1 MRRLTSWW
9 LFASPDGEQIAN
21 ANDDFVDLTPVS
33 QAPAVQVRSRWLA
46 VLPNQPIPLMWET
59 RRSID
64 NG

>member
-9 LFASPDGEQIAN
+9 PFTSPDGEQIAN
-21 ANDDFVDLTPVS
+21 ANDDFADLTPVS
-33 QAPAVQVRSRWLA
+33 QAPAEQVRSRWLA